1 MISNH
6 TAYHHSILASK
17 AKVSFDP
24 SNKKHMLDFA
34 KFVKYNSWRDGCMYY
49 LEDPHTDIPTMIR
62 AKIAD
67 AIILTYA
74 EKV

>member
-1 MISNH
+1 MTNYRKSV
-6 TAYHHSILASK
+6 LAPRER
-17 AKVSFDP
+17 VLFNP
-24 SNKKHMLDFA
+24 RNRKHMLDFA

-67 AIILTYA
+67 AVVLTYA